1 MPRTRKRNT
10 EAAHRQTVE
19 AGIEDVAQFLEEV
32 LGRRLVAFMVGASD
46 PKAIGKWA
54 AGERQPRP
62 ETEQR
67 LRTAYRVFQ
76 LLNAEESPHT
86 VRAWFIGLNP
96 QLDEESPAQAIRESR
111 LRDVVM
117 AAKAYV
123 AGG

>member
-1 MPRTRKRNT
+1 MGPKRGET
-10 EAAHRQTVE
+10 AEASVE
-19 AGIEDVAQFLEEV
+19 NIAQFLEEV
-32 LGRRLVAFMVGASD
+32 LGRKLVAFMAGATD
-46 PKAIGKWA
+46 PKAVGKWA
-54 AGERQPRP
+54 AGERTPRP
-62 ETEQR
+62 EAEKR

-96 QLDEESPAQAIRESR
+96 QLDEESPAQAIRDDR
-111 LRDVVM
+111 LRDVVI